1 MAQILNIRLN
11 IVIREIRGLANQAAL
26 QVPATTRTPG
36 LLHVRSGARSE
47 SIAPI
52 VSYRKGRALA
62 DSRTGWNADS
72 RRARTSR
79 GGLVLSQWQRSL
91 DGARAASATFAV
103 ETVQNGSLDRLH
115 RWPESV
121 RAVTGEQVQSAAAK
135 PSTLTS
141 S

>member
-11 IVIREIRGLANQAAL
+11 IVI
-26 QVPATTRTPG
+26 
-36 LLHVRSGARSE
+36 VRSAASRIRPCRCRRQRARLACYTFARERGPSPSRRSCE
-47 SIAPI
+47 WQ
-52 VSYRKGRALA
+52 RKSSL
-62 DSRTGWNADS
+62 DSRTAGTPTADELEQ
-72 RRARTSR
+72 AK
-79 GGLVLSQWQRSL
+79 GGLVLSQRSL

-135 PSTLTS
+135 PSTLIS